1 MSPRILLAGLILAPA
16 LTAHGAETPDEES
29 PRHRVTAYYAH
40 YSPDRMLEILQLKNP
55 QVSGHSQLAAL
66 AWSYR
71 LNEQPRALSWELEG
85 QVVQH
90 FGRQDHQEFNVLL
103 NARWSR
109 FPWHEFV
116 DTSAVLGWGQSF
128 ATSVPPLEPRSDRDE
143 RSTRLLNYLLVELD
157 FAPPSRPEWG
167 LVLRLHHRS
176 GVFGAYNGV
185 NGGSNFIGVG
195 IRHQF

>member
-1 MSPRILLAGLILAPA
+1 MSLRTLLTGLCLLPA
-16 LTAHGAETPDEES
+16 LTVHGAEMPDDDA
-29 PRHRVTAYYAH
+29 PRQRVTAYYAH
-40 YSPDRMLEILQLKNP
+40 YSPDRMLDILQLKNP
-55 QVSGHSQLAAL
+55 HISGHSQLAAL

-71 LNEQPRALSWELEG
+71 LNDDPRDLNWELEG
-85 QVVQH
+85 QLVQH

-109 FPWHEFV
+109 FPWDSYL
-116 DTSAVLGWGQSF
+116 DTSAVLGWGQSL

-176 GVFGAYNGV
+176 GIFGLYNGV
-185 NGGSNFIGVG
+185 NGGSNYIGAG
-195 IRHQF
+195 IRYQY

>member
-1 MSPRILLAGLILAPA
+1 MLTGLLLLPA
-16 LTAHGAETPDEES
+16 FTTHGAETTDDDQ
-29 PRHRVTAYYAH
+29 PRYRATAYYAH
-40 YSPDRMLEILQLKNP
+40 YSPDRMLDILQLNNP
-55 QVSGHSQLAAL
+55 QISGHSQLGAL

-71 LNEQPRALSWELEG
+71 LNDVPSNLSWELEG

-90 FGRQDHQEFNVLL
+90 FGRQSHQEFNVAL

-109 FPWHEFV
+109 FPWDEFV

-143 RSTRLLNYLLVELD
+143 RSTRLLNYLLIELD

-167 LVLRLHHRS
+167 VVLRLHHRS
-176 GVFGAYNGV
+176 GVFGLYNGV
-185 NGGSNFIGVG
+185 NGGSNYVGAG
-195 IRHQF
+195 IRYLY